1 MRKLVT
7 IALACAC
14 ALVPLGA
21 RAGLQPRAAARLVA
35 ADRRVIVS
43 STLNDE
49 LQVFGA
55 SSLAELQP
63 AVLSKGAGPVRLWVQ
78 AVDAH
83 PYLFVAN
90 HGAEGSLGVFDLAG
104 AQVSELPLS
113 PFPARAGSVGVA
125 GAGHTMFVT
134 NTWQALGGCG
144 LPAGSVTAF
153 DLSKLASLGLVTETG
168 TVDVTGAIPYG
179 VAAAANGRAFVSSNC
194 SASLDTID
202 VSENG
207 VARTATRATGAGPD
221 GVIFDPLTNLVFVN
235 NITASSVSVFD
246 SSSGAA
252 LTTVPMP
259 GAHPIDSNLADSA
272 SGARWL
278 VTSNG
283 GDDSVGLV
291 DRAVVAECVAA
302 RAASCPAAYVARIPT
317 KVAGGAPEGV
327 DYDPASGRIFT
338 VNKTPYG
345 APSLSVIQVNEGDL
359 AASTVVAN
367 LPLGIGPVP
376 AVTSFDVVVAGK

>member
-1 MRKLVT
+1 MRKLLP
-7 IALACAC
+7 IALACVC

-21 RAGLQPRAAARLVA
+21 RAAVRPVRAAV

-55 SSLAELQP
+55 SSLVELQTP
-63 AVLSKGAGPVRLWVQ
+63 VLSKGAGPVRLWVQ
-78 AVDAH
+78 AVDGH

-104 AQVSELPLS
+104 AQVSELALS

-125 GAGHTMFVT
+125 GFGHTMFVT

-153 DLSKLASLGLVTETG
+153 DVSKLASLGLVTEVG
-168 TVDVTGAIPYG
+168 TADVTGAIPYG
-179 VAAAANGRAFVSSNC
+179 VAVDANGRAFVSSNC

-207 VARTATRATGAGPD
+207 VSRTATRATGAGPD

-235 NITASSVSVFD
+235 NIAASSVSVFD
-246 SSSGAA
+246 ASSAAA

-272 SGARWL
+272 SGAHWL
-278 VTSNG
+278 ATSNG
-283 GDDSVGLV
+283 GDDSVGLI
-291 DRAVVAECVAA
+291 DRGVVAGCVASHSA
-302 RAASCPAAYVARIPT
+302 TCPAAYVARIPT
-317 KVAGGAPEGV
+317 GIAGGAPEGI
-327 DYDPASGRIFT
+327 DYDPATGRIFT

-345 APSLSVIQVNEGDL
+345 APSLSVIQVNEHDL
-359 AASTVVAN
+359 ATSEVIAK

-376 AVTSFDVVVAGK
+376 AITSFDVVVAGK